1 MLHPIEKNLHAY
13 PSFYFCCSRSAEVQ
27 VIILL
32 FGLDQNQPGLHLF
45 PDSEGSYRRIGTF
58 SLSFSLSLPGL
69 LQSPALPRNMFFSI
83 LVPFPSSWLCLIPL
97 PVVRGFIPTEQFGLP
112 SDSPRACCLHTK
124 TTAHRLP
131 GHVLKHLK
139 CSHYIHV
146 KMQYPMHYQ

>member
-1 MLHPIEKNLHAY
+1 MHIQVFIFAVPDLLRFR
-13 PSFYFCCSRSAEVQ
+13 SSSCCLVWIRTSLVSIFFQ
-27 VIILL
+27 TLK
-32 FGLDQNQPGLHLF
+32 
-45 PDSEGSYRRIGTF
+45 GSYRRIGTF